1 MFLTFCVSVYII
13 KTLDHENGKGGHMEE
28 KFLRRVAMRDRQYV
42 NVELISTDAGTVI
55 PTAVIW
61 QYKNRQ
67 TKRFPIDSIIY
78 TASTKAEPDFS
89 LWTDVYNVTI
99 GKDRRTLYCEKRRTA
114 NDFDMRWY
122 VRRKV

>member
-1 MFLTFCVSVYII
+1 
-13 KTLDHENGKGGHMEE
+13 MEE
-28 KFLRRVAMRDRQYV
+28 KFLRRVAMRDRQYIK
-42 NVELISTDAGTVI
+42 VELISTDAGTV
-55 PTAVIW
+55 
-61 QYKNRQ
+61 
-67 TKRFPIDSIIY
+67 IY

-89 LWTDVYNVTI
+89 LWTDVYNVMI